1 MPGSISLVTGVT
13 GHIGNVLARQL
24 TAAGDHVR
32 ALVLPKEDLTPIH
45 GLDVEL
51 IEGNLLDY
59 PSLQAAMQ
67 QVDTVY
73 HLAGAI
79 SILPGQDPNLHLV
92 NVLGTRNVLC
102 AFRQSR
108 ARRLVY
114 TSSIHALQRIP
125 HGAIVDERLPYDP
138 DNPYGAYDRSKAQ
151 ASLLVQQAAREGLDV
166 VIACPT
172 GVIGPH
178 DYRISEMGKIIL
190 DCVRG
195 RPLLYVDGA
204 YDFVDVRDVA
214 RGLYLANQN
223 GRCGENYILS
233 GEQIG
238 VRDLIQSVQNAHGKR
253 LLKIKAPHWLGRLA
267 ARLMPYYYRLSGE
280 RPRFTPYSLEV
291 LASNSCISSAKARR
305 ELGYQTRPLTQA
317 LADTAR
323 WFGEN
328 QHNLS
333 FQKWG

>member
-1 MPGSISLVTGVT
+1 MPGGISLITGAT
-13 GHIGNVLARQL
+13 GHIGNVLVRQL
-24 TAAGDHVR
+24 TGAGGYVR
-32 ALVLPKEDLTPIH
+32 ALVLPGEDLTPLH
-45 GLDVEL
+45 RLEVEL
-51 IEGNLLDY
+51 VEGNLLDY
-59 PSLQAAMQ
+59 PSLLAAMR

-79 SILPGQDPNLHLV
+79 SILPGRDPNLHLV
-92 NVLGTRNVLC
+92 NVVGTRNVLC
-102 AFRQSR
+102 AFRQSQ

-125 HGAIVDERLPYDP
+125 HGAVVDESLPYDP

-151 ASLLVQQAAREGLDV
+151 ASLLVQQAAQEGLDV

-172 GVIGPH
+172 GVIGPY

-195 RPLLYVDGA
+195 RPLLYIDGA

-214 RGLYLANQN
+214 QGLVLANQN
-223 GRCGENYILS
+223 GRSGENYILS
-233 GEQIG
+233 GEQIS
-238 VRDLIQSVQNAHGKR
+238 VRDLIQSVQGAIGKR
-253 LLKIKAPHWLGRLA
+253 LVKIKAPRWLGRLA
-267 ARLMPYYYRLSGE
+267 AQLMPHYYRLSGA

-291 LASNSCISSAKARR
+291 LASNSFITSDKARR
-305 ELGYQTRPLTQA
+305 ELGYQPRPLALA
-317 LADTAR
+317 LADTTR

-328 QHNLS
+328 RALLS
-333 FQKWG
+333 F

>member
-1 MPGSISLVTGVT
+1 MPGGVSLVTGAT

-24 TAAGDHVR
+24 TAAGERVR
-32 ALVLPKEDLTPIH
+32 ALVLPGEDLTPLRR
-45 GLDVEL
+45 LDVEL
-51 IEGNLLDY
+51 VEGNLLDY
-59 PSLQAAMQ
+59 PSLLAAMH
-67 QVDTVY
+67 QVEVVY

-92 NVLGTRNVLC
+92 NVVGTRNVLC
-102 AFRQSR
+102 AFKQSQV
-108 ARRLVY
+108 RRLVY

-125 HGAIVDERLPYDP
+125 HGAVVDERLPYDP

-151 ASLLVQQAAREGLDV
+151 ASLLVQQAAQEGLDV
-166 VIACPT
+166 IIACPT
-172 GVIGPH
+172 GVIGPY
-178 DYRISEMGKIIL
+178 DYRISELGKIIL

-214 RGLYLANQN
+214 QGLALASIR

-233 GEQIG
+233 GEQIS
-238 VRDLIQSVQNAHGKR
+238 VRDLIQSVQQALGKH

-267 ARLMPYYYRLSGE
+267 SQVMPYYYRLSGE

-291 LASNSCISSAKARR
+291 LASNSCISSAKARQ
-305 ELGYQTRPLTQA
+305 ELGYQPRPLAQA

-323 WFGEN
+323 WFGDN
-328 QHNLS
+328 RARLS
-333 FQKWG
+333 F